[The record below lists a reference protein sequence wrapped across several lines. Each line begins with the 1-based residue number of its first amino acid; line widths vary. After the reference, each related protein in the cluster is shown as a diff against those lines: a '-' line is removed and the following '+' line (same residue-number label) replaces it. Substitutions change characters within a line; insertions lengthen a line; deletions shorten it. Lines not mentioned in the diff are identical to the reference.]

1 MNFRTR
7 VPPFRV
13 NAAMALRD
21 ASLRSAMSHAAEVF
35 AGKRSE
41 AFFSVPF
48 EEWRQEASELRLLVL
63 KDLPHYVD
71 DFAVHATK
79 AGAIVHRAKDAAA
92 ARALVSNIL
101 KDRRVKKVIKS
112 KSMVTEEIGLN
123 RRLEDCGLEVVETDL
138 GEFIIQL
145 AQEHPSH
152 IIVPAIHKNRRD
164 VGRIFASCCGTDYCE
179 DPFVL
184 TKMARRIL
192 RDHFLS
198 AQAGISGANFAVA
211 ESGSVVIFT
220 NEGNGRMVT
229 TLPPLHI
236 VVLTIEKMLPTL
248 QTLPKFMRLLPR
260 SATGQR
266 LTSYVSIITGA
277 RKNGEATGAREL
289 HIVLLDNG
297 RSAILQGEFFE
308 ILKCIRC
315 GACMNVC
322 PVYRLVGGHAYETT
336 YPGPMGI
343 ILSSLLDD
351 MAATYTLLD
360 ATTLCGSCGEVCP
373 VMVPLPKLLR
383 KLRERR
389 VEEGFTPLAERG
401 AMMAFGLAAQF
412 PRAFHFAEEAAHKA
426 LPWAGRFTAA
436 LGRLPRGRNHGKRS

>member
-1 MNFRTR
+1 
-7 VPPFRV
+7 
-13 NAAMALRD
+13 
-21 ASLRSAMSHAAEVF
+21 
-35 AGKRSE
+35 
-41 AFFSVPF
+41 
-48 EEWRQEASELRLLVL
+48 
-63 KDLPHYVD
+63 
-71 DFAVHATK
+71 
-79 AGAIVHRAKDAAA
+79 
-92 ARALVSNIL
+92 
-101 KDRRVKKVIKS
+101 IKS

-123 RRLEDCGLEVVETDL
+123 RRLEDCGLDVVETDL

-164 VGRIFASCCGTDYCE
+164 VGRIFASYCGTDYCE

-220 NEGNGRMVT
+220 NEGNGRLVT

-236 VVLTIEKMLPTL
+236 VVLTIEKLLPTL

-260 SATGQR
+260 SATGQS

-277 RKNGEATGAREL
+277 RKTGEETGAREV

-343 ILSSLLDD
+343 VLSSLLDG

-360 ATTLCGSCGEVCP
+360 ATTLCGACGEVCP
-373 VMVPLPKLLR
+373 VMVPLPRLLR
-383 KLRERR
+383 KLREKR
-389 VEEGFTPLAERG
+389 VQGGFTPIVERA
-401 AMMAFGLAAQF
+401 AMTAFGLAAQS
-412 PRAFHFAEEAAHKA
+412 RQVFHLAEEVGQNV
-426 LPWAGRFTAA
+426 LPWARRFVDA
-436 LGRLPRGRNHGKRS
+436 LGRLPTRGAHGKGS